1 MSTSVNAALTSSAKP
16 SAIRRLAII
25 GGRLEDD
32 NRAIYREMRRLA
44 GGKILIFPTASSEP
58 VEVGEETKAAFESHG
73 FLADVAPVYLDNR
86 QQSAFDPVIVA
97 QVHASGSIFF
107 TGGDQS
113 NILSTLIQ
121 NGQHTPLLKA
131 IKTVYEAGG
140 LLAGSSAGAA
150 IMSKEMILGGT
161 SFESV
166 IHGITDDP
174 DQPGL
179 LVGKGLGF
187 FPQGMV
193 DQHFIKRGRLAR
205 LVVAMAHTK
214 QKRGFGIDENTALL
228 VEGDEARVCGEYG
241 VLFVDTRK
249 ADTQPDLGVFD
260 NIRLSYLDDGD
271 RINLKSFGITAGET
285 KRRVKKSEIAYRAP
299 IRSQRNAF
307 GAYAIYDLM
316 ARLVLGDQATYASDS
331 LYAIDPK
338 SGVGAHVEFDRVKRS
353 SRCLIATPTDGL
365 RMTAINFR
373 TSIRK
378 QVMNASRLEQWE
390 MRNARSFGMDLNE
403 RSRLILLGSS
413 PLYFDEAPKAD
424 IINLIGEGPIGVF
437 AAASAEARRTA
448 EEHVDFFKRHGI
460 EAIDLGVTI
469 DNVEYAERNPE
480 ILDKIASMRS
490 IFMCGGNQIRLV
502 ETLLH
507 RGEESAVL
515 RAIASAYAHGAALIA
530 SSGAVSALSGVMIAG
545 GSTYESLRYGVASD
559 LGHQGLVI
567 QEGVGLFASGIADQ
581 NIMTA
586 RRLGRLVVA
595 CAEENERFGV
605 GVCEE
610 SAVVA
615 TKSGQE
621 LTAFGQHGFVT
632 VETDPTDKDTA
643 TSRLIARNVKLKM
656 FGPGDSV
663 NLHSEHIDRKSDPA
677 ATKAVFDRL
686 LDDLMREG
694 VDLDLLE
701 RTGRDPAARHAV
713 KIRLTRES
721 DLAATIDVECPR
733 EEKDFC

>member
-1 MSTSVNAALTSSAKP
+1 MASTFSAASAP
-16 SAIRRLAII
+16 SAPTARVRRMAIV
-25 GGRLEDD
+25 GGRLEDN
-32 NRAIYREMRRLA
+32 NRAVYREMRRLA
-44 GGKILIFPTASSEP
+44 GGKILILPTASSEP
-58 VEVGEETKAAFESHG
+58 VEVGEETKAAFASHG
-73 FLADVAPVYLDNR
+73 FSVDVAPVYAENAA
-86 QQSAFDPVIVA
+86 QSAHDPEIIERVSSY
-97 QVHASGSIFF
+97 ASVYF

-113 NILSTLIQ
+113 NIVSALIQ
-121 NGQHTPLLKA
+121 NGKETPLLRA
-131 IKTVYEAGG
+131 IRQAFKEGG

-150 IMSKEMILGGT
+150 IMSKAMILGGT

-166 IHGITDDP
+166 IHGVSDDP
-174 DQPGL
+174 EKPGL
-179 LVGKGLGF
+179 LMGEGLGF
-187 FPQGMV
+187 FPHGIV

-205 LVVAMAHTK
+205 LVVAMAHAK

-228 VEGDEARVCGEYG
+228 VDGDTARVCGEYG
-241 VLFVDTRK
+241 VFFVDMRR
-249 ADTQPDLGVFD
+249 ADIDAPASRFD
-260 NIRLSYLDDGD
+260 QIRLSYLDDGD
-271 RINLKSFGITAGET
+271 AIDLKSFVMTAAES
-285 KRRVKKSEIAYRAP
+285 KRRVRKSEIAYRAP
-299 IRSQRNAF
+299 LRSQRNAF
-307 GAYAIYDLM
+307 GAYAIYDLI
-316 ARLVLGDQATYASDS
+316 ARLVLGEQANYASDG
-331 LYAIDPK
+331 LDAFDPK
-338 SGVGAHVEFDRVKRS
+338 TGVGARVDFQRVKRS

-365 RMTAINFR
+365 RMTAINMR

-378 QVMNASRLEQWE
+378 QTLDPAALATRDQKS
-390 MRNARSFGMDLNE
+390 ARGFGMDLNE

-413 PLYFDEAPKAD
+413 PIYFEEREQHD
-424 IINLIGEGPIGVF
+424 IIKLIGEGPVGVF

-448 EEHVDFFKRHGI
+448 EEHVDFFKRNGV

-469 DNVEYAERNPE
+469 DNVEYAARNPE

-515 RAIASAYAHGAALIA
+515 QAIASAYAHGAALIA

-545 GSTYESLRYGVASD
+545 GSTYEALRYGVASD

-581 NIMTA
+581 NILTA

-595 CAEENERFGV
+595 CAEENERFGI

-615 TKSGQE
+615 AKSGQE
-621 LTAFGQHGFVT
+621 LTAVGRYGFVT

-643 TSRLIARNVKLKM
+643 TSRFMARNVKLNM
-656 FGPGDSV
+656 YGPGDSV
-663 NLHSEHIDRKSDPA
+663 NLYSGHVARSADPA
-677 ATKAVFDRL
+677 ALKPIFDQL
-686 LDDLMREG
+686 IDDLLREG

-713 KIRLTRES
+713 KIRLRRDS
-721 DLAATIDVECPR
+721 DLAATVDLECAR
-733 EEKDFC
+733 EEKD